1 MLNRKTWFR
10 FEEQFSH
17 HLQNIQGKKQLEG
30 SLGKNPDNYE
40 NVHNET
46 NIYKQKPINVDDFN
60 EVKKRKQKRR
70 QVAKKT
76 CRKKKE
82 KRKHEEFKE
91 KESDLWKRLSQLNS
105 QFKQITKSK
114 KDSKKMSD
122 TIIKM

>member
-70 QVAKKT
+70 QVAEKT

-82 KRKHEEFKE
+82 KRTHEEFKE